1 MIPAQVD
8 PAIYDEAMAL
18 AVRAHQALGCRG
30 VSRADLRY
38 DGRQLYMLEVN
49 TQPGM
54 TPTSLVPEA
63 AYVGIGFSDLVAWM
77 VENAVRRMKLRP
89 AIARRCAPASHGR
102 GLCRWRN
109 GRALAAVCAI
119 FFATL
124 CGVVWL
130 SWQAGIPQR
139 AAADAAYS
147 LIECSAKLGF
157 VVRDVFVVGRPGD
170 QATLLNAVS
179 RGTPILAVDL
189 EAARRRIQ
197 TLPWVRH
204 ATVRRV
210 LPDTVVVEIIERRP
224 LAIWQHEKKFA
235 LIDEEGKVILRND
248 VGAFSYLMIVVG
260 EDAVRGI
267 GARANAGNRTGPR
280 RRVKRGGAGWRTSLE
295 RAFRAGHRRQA
306 AGG

>member
-1 MIPAQVD
+1 
-8 PAIYDEAMAL
+8 
-18 AVRAHQALGCRG
+18 
-30 VSRADLRY
+30 
-38 DGRQLYMLEVN
+38 
-49 TQPGM
+49 
-54 TPTSLVPEA
+54 
-63 AYVGIGFSDLVAWM
+63 
-77 VENAVRRMKLRP
+77 MKLRP
-89 AIARRCAPASHGR
+89 ALSR
-102 GLCRWRN
+102 GGKRAGQPRPRVVPMWRN

-157 VVRDVFVVGRPGD
+157 VVRDVFVVGRSATPK
-170 QATLLNAVS
+170 ATLLNALAVS

-189 EAARRRIQ
+189 EAARKRIQ

-235 LIDEEGKVILRND
+235 LIDEEGQVILRND

-260 EDAVRGI
+260 EDAASEASVLVQML
-267 GARANAGNRTGPR
+267 ATEPDLME
-280 RRVKRGGAGWRTSLE
+280 RVKAAVRVGGRRWNVHFAQGIDVKLPADDPAGAWRRLGE
-295 RAFRAGHRRQA
+295 YQRRYGVLDKGIRILDLRLSDRLMIVPA
-306 AGG
+306 PPAVEDNPIGGDA